1 MLKKYSLLFIIC
13 LAMSII
19 LTGCPAAP
27 SAGGAVAITARSI
40 AMGTLTDILGDALIG
55 GVFPSPPRDAL
66 PNNFGQSEGTQFFIS
81 DPSEQEKVNKQWQE
95 QYSLHDLPN
104 QPDLINESITLE
116 CYEDESTEAC
126 VRRNEI
132 EVKQAILT
140 LPSVSQYQQQFFEI
154 SIKNQNIINHAQER
168 IQAYDTAYSQCLDE
182 INVNPKIDLDDHV
195 TIFNTMV
202 FCLKNKG
209 FESELA
215 ILAEH
220 SSNLRDT
227 LNSLEDNQNLGEKSN
242 ES

>member
-1 MLKKYSLLFIIC
+1 MLKKSSLLFVY
-13 LAMSII
+13 LTMSIT

-27 SAGGAVAITARSI
+27 TAGGAVTIATRSI
-40 AMGTLTDILGDALIG
+40 AMGTLTDILGDSI
-55 GVFPSPPRDAL
+55 VEMIFSSPPSDTL
-66 PNNFGQSEGTQFFIS
+66 PNDFGQSEGVKFFLS
-81 DPSEQEKVNKQWQE
+81 DPSEQEQVNKQWQE
-95 QYSLHDLPN
+95 QYSLYDLPN
-104 QPDLINESITLE
+104 QPDLGNENITLE

-132 EVKQAILT
+132 EIKQAILA
-140 LPSVSQYQQQFFEI
+140 LPSVNQYHQQFSEV
-154 SIKNQNIINHAQER
+154 SSKNQYIVRQAQER
-168 IQAYDTAYSQCLDE
+168 IQAYNAAYSQCLDE

-195 TIFNTMV
+195 TIFDTMV

-209 FESELA
+209 FESELT

-227 LNSLEDNQNLGEKSN
+227 LNSLLEDNQNLGEKSN